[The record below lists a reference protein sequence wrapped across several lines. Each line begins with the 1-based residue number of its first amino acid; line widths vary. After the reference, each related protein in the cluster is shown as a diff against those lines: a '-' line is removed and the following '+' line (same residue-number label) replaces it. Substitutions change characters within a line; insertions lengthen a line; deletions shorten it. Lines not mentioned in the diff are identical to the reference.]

1 MNVKDITQEIII
13 LTGIIDLKSLILT
26 HKNVKINIKEISIFN
41 NKMDLKIIIPSTN
54 IITRTITISGETI
67 INTTDGKIMGIKIDN
82 IRIIFIKKEI
92 SIKEIIIN
100 EISINIKEIKITIIE
115 KTIIKGKIKDIR
127 KITEPKKSK
136 NSKLTIITT
145 IKKIF
150 KEKNIAIMITEKNT
164 KK

>member
-115 KTIIKGKIKDIR
+115 KTIMKGKIKDIR

-136 NSKLTIITT
+136 NSKLTIITI

>member
-13 LTGIIDLKSLILT
+13 LTRIIDLKSLILT

-41 NKMDLKIIIPSTN
+41 NKMDLKIIILSTN

-67 INTTDGKIMGIKIDN
+67 INTTDGKIMGIKIDS

-92 SIKEIIIN
+92 SIKEFI
-100 EISINIKEIKITIIE
+100 IKEIPISTKGIKIVMIK

-136 NSKLTIITT
+136 NSKRTIITT

-150 KEKNIAIMITEKNT
+150 KEKNIAIMITEKNN